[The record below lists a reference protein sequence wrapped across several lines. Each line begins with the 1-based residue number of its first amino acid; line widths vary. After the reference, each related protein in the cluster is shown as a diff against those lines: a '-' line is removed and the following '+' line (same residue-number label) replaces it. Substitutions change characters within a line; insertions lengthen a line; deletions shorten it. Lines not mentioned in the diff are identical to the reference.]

1 MQGLLALSKIIDKL
15 NTGVGWL
22 MMWMILASTVISCV
36 NAIVRKVFDV
46 GSNAFLEVQ
55 WYLFAT
61 SFLLAAGYTLLNN
74 EHVRID
80 VVSGRFSKRTQ
91 TWMDIV
97 GFVLF
102 LIPVCV
108 AILWFSMPFFLNG
121 LRSGEVSANA
131 GGLILWPVYLMLP
144 LGFALLLVQT
154 ISELIKRFAFLK
166 GLIDDPTAKKGE
178 KSAEEELAESIRL
191 IAEAKA
197 EAEAKVLAQAKANA

>member
-1 MQGLLALSKIIDKL
+1 MQGLLALSRLIDKM
-15 NTGVGWL
+15 NSGIGWL
-22 MMWMILASTVISCV
+22 MMWMIFASTVISCI
-36 NAIVRKVFDV
+36 NAIIRKVFDI

-80 VVSGRFSKRTQ
+80 VVSSRFAKRTQ
-91 TWMDIV
+91 IWMDIV
-97 GFVLF
+97 GFLVF
-102 LIPVCV
+102 LLPVCV

-144 LGFALLLVQT
+144 LGFALLLVQGF
-154 ISELIKRFAFLK
+154 SEVIKRFAFLK

-178 KSAEEELAESIRL
+178 KSAEEELAEEIRRL
-191 IAEAKA
+191 AEANA
-197 EAEAKVLAQAKANA
+197 ANAAAGAKA

>member
-1 MQGLLALSKIIDKL
+1 MQGLLAFSKVIDKL

-91 TWMDIV
+91 IWMDIV

-144 LGFALLLVQT
+144 LGFALLLAQT

>member
-1 MQGLLALSKIIDKL
+1 MQGLLALSKIVDKL
-15 NTGVGWL
+15 STGVGWL
-22 MMWMILASTVISCV
+22 MMWMIFASTIISCI

-80 VVSGRFSKRTQ
+80 VVSSRFSKRTQ
-91 TWMDIV
+91 IWMDII
-97 GFVLF
+97 GFVVF
-102 LIPVCV
+102 LVPVCL

-144 LGFALLLVQT
+144 LGFGLLLIQA
-154 ISELIKRFAFLK
+154 ISEVIKRFAFLK
-166 GLIDDPTAKKGE
+166 GMIEDPTSKKGE
-178 KSAEEELAESIRL
+178 KSAEEELAEAIRL
-191 IAEAKA
+191 LAEAKTRA
-197 EAEAKVLAQAKANA
+197 ETEAKAGA

>member
-1 MQGLLALSKIIDKL
+1 MQGLLALSKIVDKL
-15 NTGVGWL
+15 STGVGWL
-22 MMWMILASTVISCV
+22 MMWMIFASTIISCI

-80 VVSGRFSKRTQ
+80 VISSRFSKRTQ
-91 TWMDIV
+91 IWMDII
-97 GFVLF
+97 GFVVF
-102 LIPVCV
+102 LMPVCL

-144 LGFALLLVQT
+144 LGFGLLLIQA
-154 ISELIKRFAFLK
+154 ISEVIKRFAFLK
-166 GLIDDPTAKKGE
+166 GMIDDPTSKKGE
-178 KSAEEELAESIRL
+178 KSAEEELAEAIRL
-191 IAEAKA
+191 LAEAKTKA
-197 EAEAKVLAQAKANA
+197 EASGNAGA

>member
-1 MQGLLALSKIIDKL
+1 MHGLLALSKIVDKL
-15 NTGVGWL
+15 STGVGWL
-22 MMWMILASTVISCV
+22 MMWMIFASTIISCI

-80 VVSGRFSKRTQ
+80 VVSSRFTKRTQ
-91 TWMDIV
+91 IWMDIV
-97 GFVLF
+97 GFVVF
-102 LIPVCV
+102 LMPVCL

-144 LGFALLLVQT
+144 LGFGLLLIQA
-154 ISELIKRFAFLK
+154 ISEVIKRFAFLK
-166 GLIDDPTAKKGE
+166 GMIDDPTSKKGE
-178 KSAEEELAESIRL
+178 KSAEEELAEAIRL
-191 IAEAKA
+191 LAEAKTKA
-197 EAEAKVLAQAKANA
+197 EASGNAGA